1 MFKIGVVGYGTRVS
15 HMVDEFQKTGDC
27 ILSAIVDPKKEE
39 IASKLKDDGI
49 DGVSFYDSINDMVKL
64 GKIDAIAI
72 GTRCSLHAELGAE
85 AIKYGLPLFLEKP
98 VAIDEEGLTLLEKA
112 IEENPEMKD
121 KIVVSFPLRLTNLV
135 RCVKE
140 IIDSGKLGKIEH
152 VQAYNNVPYGRG
164 YFHKWYRDES
174 ETGGLWLQK
183 ATHDFDY
190 INYILGIKPV
200 KICAMKSKQIFKGDM
215 PLGLKC
221 EDCDK
226 QFECPESKRNVESY
240 GDPYSIGEW
249 CCFATDTGNEDS
261 GSAIIL
267 YESGMHVVYSQNF
280 FVRKGAGKRGAR
292 LMGYKGTVEFDW
304 TKDTATVYM
313 HNEDKTETYK
323 YGAKKGHGGG
333 DEALAKSF
341 VKVLRGEK
349 SDARIEDGILSA
361 RMCLAAKKSSE
372 SYTFVDI
379 K

>member
-1 MFKIGVVGYGTRVS
+1 MYRIGVVGYGTRVS
-15 HMVDEFQKTGDC
+15 HMVDEFKKTGEC
-27 ILSAIVDPKKEE
+27 SLAAIVDPRRDEIKE
-39 IASKLKDDGI
+39 KLKEN
-49 DGVSFYDSINDMVKL
+49 GVEGVTFYDNMDDMVNL
-64 GKIDAIAI
+64 GKVDAIAI

-85 AIKYGLPLFLEKP
+85 AMKYGLPLFLEKP
-98 VAIDEEGLTLLEKA
+98 VAIDEEGLDLLEKA
-112 IEENPEMKD
+112 LEENPGMKD

-140 IIDSGKLGKIEH
+140 IIGSGRLGKIEH
-152 VQAYNNVPYGRG
+152 VQAVNNVPYGRG
-164 YFHKWYRDES
+164 YYHKWYRDES
-174 ETGGLWLQK
+174 QTGGLWLQK

-190 INYILGIKPV
+190 INYILGEKPV

-215 PLGLKC
+215 PAGLKC
-221 EDCDK
+221 EDCDR

-267 YESGMHVVYSQNF
+267 YESGMHVVYSQDF
-280 FVRKGAGKRGAR
+280 IARKGAGKRGAR
-292 LMGYKGTVEFDW
+292 FIGYNGTVEFDW

-341 VKVLRGEK
+341 VKVLNGEP

-379 K
+379 

>member
-15 HMVDEFQKTGDC
+15 HMIDEFQKTGEC
-27 ILSAIVDPKKEE
+27 ELSAIVDPRHEE
-39 IASKLKDDGI
+39 IASELKENGACR
-49 DGVSFYDSINDMVKL
+49 VSFYNSMEDMVNI
-64 GKIDAIAI
+64 GKVDAIAI
-72 GTRCSLHAELGAE
+72 GTRCSLHAKIASE
-85 AIKYGLPLFLEKP
+85 AIKYGLPVFLEKP
-98 VAIDEEGLTLLEKA
+98 VAIDEEGLVLLENA
-112 IEENPEMKD
+112 LEENPDMKE
-121 KIVVSFPLRLTNLV
+121 KIVVSFPLRLTKLV

-152 VQAYNNVPYGRG
+152 VQAYNNVAYGRG
-164 YFHKWYRDES
+164 YYHKWYRNEN

-190 INYILGIKPV
+190 INYILGLKPV
-200 KICAMKSKQIFKGDM
+200 RICAMKSKQIFKGDM
-215 PLGLKC
+215 PAGLKC

-226 QFECPESKRNVESY
+226 QFTCPESKRNVGSY
-240 GDPYSIGEW
+240 GDAYSIGEW
-249 CCFATDTGNEDS
+249 CCFAEDTGNEDS

-267 YESGMHVVYSQNF
+267 YESGMHVVYSQDF
-280 FVRKGAGKRGAR
+280 IVRKGAGKRGAR
-292 LMGYKGTVEFDW
+292 FIGYKGTVEFDW
-304 TKDTATVYM
+304 TKDTAIVYM

-323 YGAKKGHGGG
+323 FGAKKGHGGG

-341 VKVLRGEK
+341 VRVLRGEN

-372 SYTFVDI
+372 NYTFVDL